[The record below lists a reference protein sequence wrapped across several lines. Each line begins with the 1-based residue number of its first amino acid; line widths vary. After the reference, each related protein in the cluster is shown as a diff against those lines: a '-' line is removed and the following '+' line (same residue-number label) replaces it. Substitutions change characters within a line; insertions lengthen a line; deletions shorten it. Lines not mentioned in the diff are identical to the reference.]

1 MNFWDYNIWSTLVQL
16 SVVLL
21 SILLGNVIRRKVKFI
36 KNSLLPAS
44 VIGGTIIFILK
55 FIPQVSKFIDSSFME
70 ALTYHCLGLGFI
82 ALSLKT
88 NEKRK
93 DDNKLIIMDSG
104 IITVNGYLIQA
115 IIGLT
120 ITVLLAI
127 TVLPNFF
134 PAAGLLLPMGYGQGT
149 GQALNIGKVFEGL
162 GFKNGTSFGLAIAA
176 VGFMVACIV
185 GVIYL
190 NILKKKGKLE
200 LQQQRKVDSSL
211 LNSDIYEKDEA
222 PLNESVDKLTMQ
234 IAIIISVYVVTFLVI
249 LGLSFLSENYL
260 GKFGVNTVKP
270 LLWGFNFLFGS
281 IFAILTKKV
290 FSILRKHKI
299 MTHQHI
305 NNYMMNRLSGLFFDV
320 MIVSGIAAIDWQNL
334 TGLLI
339 PLILVCVFG
348 AIGTFFYIKW
358 ICKKIYPNY
367 EYEAFF
373 SIFGMLTGTA
383 STGMILLREI
393 DPNFETPASQNLV
406 LQQLPAIIFGAPLLL
421 MVGFAGQ
428 KELKNTL
435 IVFGVI
441 IVMFIVYNIILLRKY
456 IFKKKNK

>member
-358 ICKKIYPNY
+358 ICKKTYPNY